1 MKYYPLLILFYL
13 LVVVPLAAVIPIL
26 VIEFALRILNGMK
39 SLFPKRSESL
49 PFEASVSEL
58 S

>member
-1 MKYYPLLILFYL
+1 MKSYPLLILFYL
-13 LVVVPLAAVIPIL
+13 LVVVPLAAFIPIL
-26 VIEFALRILNGMK
+26 FIELAVRILHGIR
-39 SLFPKRSESL
+39 SLIPKRSESL